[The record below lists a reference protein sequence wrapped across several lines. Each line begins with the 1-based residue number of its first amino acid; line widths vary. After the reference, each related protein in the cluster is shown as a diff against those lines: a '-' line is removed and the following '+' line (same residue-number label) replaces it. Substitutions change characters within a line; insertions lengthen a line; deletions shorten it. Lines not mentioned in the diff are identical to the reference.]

1 MVKRTLLA
9 SIVSLSFFAVA
20 APGRAHHS
28 ANSQFDTSTEF
39 ILTGVL
45 TKLEEINPHSQWHV
59 DVKAADGTVT
69 SWKLEGVSPNNL
81 RRAGIRVKDDL
92 KIGGTYSFTVAPS
105 RDGSHIAFLKAVNVN
120 GRVVQMIQL

>member
-1 MVKRTLLA
+1 MVKRTLLT
-9 SIVSLSFFAVA
+9 SIVSLSFVAVA
-20 APGRAHHS
+20 APALAHHS
-28 ANSQFDTSTEF
+28 ANSQFDTSKEF

-45 TKLEEINPHSQWHV
+45 TELEEVNPHSQWHV

>member
-1 MVKRTLLA
+1 MVKRTLLT

-20 APGRAHHS
+20 APAVAHHS
-28 ANSQFDTSTEF
+28 ANSQFDTSREF

-45 TKLEEINPHSQWHV
+45 TELEEINPHSQWHV

-81 RRAGIRVKDDL
+81 RKAGIRVKDDL

>member
-1 MVKRTLLA
+1 MVKRNLLA
-9 SIVSLSFFAVA
+9 SIVSLSFFAVT
-20 APGRAHHS
+20 APAIAHHS
-28 ANSQFDTSTEF
+28 ANSQFDTSKEF

-45 TKLEEINPHSQWHV
+45 TELEEINPHSQWHV

-81 RRAGIRVKDDL
+81 RKAGIRVKDDL

-105 RDGSHIAFLKAVNVN
+105 RDGSHIAFLKAVDVN
-120 GRVVQMIQL
+120 GRLVQMIQL

>member
-1 MVKRTLLA
+1 MVKRTLLT

-20 APGRAHHS
+20 APALAHHS
-28 ANSQFDTSTEF
+28 ANSQFDTSKEF

-45 TKLEEINPHSQWHV
+45 TELEEINPHSQWHV

>member
-1 MVKRTLLA
+1 MVKRTLLT

-20 APGRAHHS
+20 APALAHHS
-28 ANSQFDTSTEF
+28 ANSQFDTSKEF

-45 TKLEEINPHSQWHV
+45 TELEEVNPHSQWHV

-105 RDGSHIAFLKAVNVN
+105 RDGSHIAFLKAVTVN

>member
-1 MVKRTLLA
+1 MVKRNLLA

-20 APGRAHHS
+20 APAVAHHS
-28 ANSQFDTSTEF
+28 ANSQFDTSKEF

-45 TKLEEINPHSQWHV
+45 TELEEINPHSQWHV

-81 RRAGIRVKDDL
+81 RKAGIRVKDDL

-120 GRVVQMIQL
+120 GRLVQMIQL

>member
-1 MVKRTLLA
+1 MVKRNLLA
-9 SIVSLSFFAVA
+9 SIVFLSFFAVA
-20 APGRAHHS
+20 APAVAHHS
-28 ANSQFDTSTEF
+28 ANSQFDTSKEF

-45 TKLEEINPHSQWHV
+45 TELEEINPHSQWHV

-81 RRAGIRVKDDL
+81 RKAGIRVKDDL

-105 RDGSHIAFLKAVNVN
+105 RDGSHIAFLKAVDVN
-120 GRVVQMIQL
+120 GRLVQMIQL

>member
-1 MVKRTLLA
+1 MVKRNLFA
-9 SIVSLSFFAVA
+9 FIVSLSFFAVA
-20 APGRAHHS
+20 APAVAHHS
-28 ANSQFDTSTEF
+28 ANSQFDTSKEF

-45 TKLEEINPHSQWHV
+45 TELEEVNPHSQWHV
-59 DVKAADGTVT
+59 DVKAADGMVT

-105 RDGSHIAFLKAVNVN
+105 RDGSHIAFLKAVDVN
-120 GRVVQMIQL
+120 GRLVQMIQL